1 MSQNELRAWLLSKDR
16 PFAERSITLR
26 SHGKVLS
33 PAEQTERAI
42 IATLNTLVLAS
53 DLPKYLPG
61 TVGKPR
67 PSMAEI
73 PEGTTPVSDL
83 AEVMPEHAWRPPEW
97 PRTEEEPEPVRAETS
112 APPAGR
118 HPIIQGIIDEGARKL
133 AEQRARA
140 ESMRQAKYAK
150 QRARKAAAQP
160 AP

>member
-83 AEVMPEHAWRPPEW
+83 AEVMPE
-97 PRTEEEPEPVRAETS
+97 EEPEPVRAETS